1 MRQEQTEPHQMIKL
15 AVILA
20 SGALVLPAA
29 AGPDVAYGADGR
41 DVLPPETG
49 FMASAPE
56 PLTLLDDARRVPDQ
70 NQVRIE
76 QRVIIRISPS
86 STEARERIM
95 ADVPRRPMRESVQEA
110 DMGRCVRIDSIAA
123 AHPTQENRLLLFMH
137 DRRVLTAA
145 LDRACNARDFYS
157 GFYVERNED
166 GQICSGRDRLQS
178 RSGASC
184 EVEAFHRLIAV
195 RD

>member
-1 MRQEQTEPHQMIKL
+1 MFRL
-15 AVILA
+15 AAILV

-29 AGPDVAYGADGR
+29 AGPDVAHGADGR
-41 DVLPPETG
+41 DMQVPETA
-49 FMASAPE
+49 FIATAPE
-56 PLTLLDDARRVPDQ
+56 PLTILDDARRLPEF

-86 STEARERIM
+86 STETRERMM

-123 AHPTQENRLLLFMH
+123 AHPTQDNRLLLFMH

-145 LDRACNARDFYS
+145 LDRACSARDFYS
-157 GFYVERNED
+157 GFYVERNQD
-166 GQICSGRDRLQS
+166 GQLCSGRDRLQS